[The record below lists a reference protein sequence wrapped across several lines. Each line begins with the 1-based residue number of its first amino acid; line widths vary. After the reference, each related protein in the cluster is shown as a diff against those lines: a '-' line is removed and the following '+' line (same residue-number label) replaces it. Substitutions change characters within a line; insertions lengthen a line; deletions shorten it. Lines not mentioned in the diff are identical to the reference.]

1 MAQSPS
7 TISLPH
13 SCLAVSQRHLLNTDH
28 LIHPCP
34 RSSSLH
40 SPSTHVT
47 LCGSLIFVLSERSPC
62 LCLLSDR
69 RLHHIILFLPILLSR
84 DQTGNLLRN
93 VASKYASCLLTTR
106 STGFALHPQ
115 SLPSFLL
122 LLRWNH
128 DRAPCTKV
136 LQTNF
141 GSFLEWSS
149 LSMLCVGWLYFKTM
163 IISLW
168 FYCDEYVLIEPLG

>member
-1 MAQSPS
+1 MEKDWICYLLLMAQSPS

-62 LCLLSDR
+62 LCLLSDPCAR

-93 VASKYASCLLTTR
+93 VASKYALTTR

-122 LLRWNH
+122 LLTGTTTGLPVPRSF
-128 DRAPCTKV
+128 RLTLAP
-136 LQTNF
+136 
-141 GSFLEWSS
+141 SWSG
-149 LSMLCVGWLYFKTM
+149 LPCLCFVWDGF
-163 IISLW
+163 ISRQ
-168 FYCDEYVLIEPLG
+168 